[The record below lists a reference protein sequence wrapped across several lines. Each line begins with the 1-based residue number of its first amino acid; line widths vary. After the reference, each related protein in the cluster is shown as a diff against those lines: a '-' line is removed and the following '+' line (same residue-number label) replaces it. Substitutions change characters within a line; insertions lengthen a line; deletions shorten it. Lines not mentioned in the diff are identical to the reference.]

1 MEEPDRDL
9 ATLLSR
15 HKEAINALREGAK
28 SVLGPEHDDIFLLRY
43 VLSFS
48 PADALEAIKW
58 AVAWRK
64 EPRNAYW
71 LSRAEEKE
79 KSLMKLNDPSKT
91 DKSASINISAY
102 HKVERRG
109 GLLWRGREEC
119 VLLNHS
125 FFFRG

>member
-48 PADALEAIKW
+48 PADALEAMLPEL
-58 AVAWRK
+58 APALAACGLEVSGVRLRRSPPA
-64 EPRNAYW
+64 AA
-71 LSRAEEKE
+71 SRAPGQ
-79 KSLMKLNDPSKT
+79 LLD
-91 DKSASINISAY
+91 SA
-102 HKVERRG
+102 R
-109 GLLWRGREEC
+109 
-119 VLLNHS
+119 
-125 FFFRG
+125 